1 MLKQSTLA
9 SAHAAIETT
18 LEGIVA
24 LRSTLTSGDLG
35 QQFVQAIELL
45 KSVSGR
51 LIVAGVGKSGHIAR
65 KLAATFASTGTPA
78 YFVHPTEASHGDLG
92 MIGAN
97 DAILALSWSGET
109 PELANLVTYAHRF
122 NVPLLAITSS
132 KDSTLARAA
141 AVALVLPHIRE
152 ACPHNLAPT
161 TSTTLQL
168 TIGDALAVT
177 LLTEKGFTPRDFS
190 IFHPGGKLGAQLK
203 YVRDLMHQ
211 GKDLPLADVGT
222 MMSEGIIRM
231 SEVGF
236 GILGVVD
243 ARGELVGVISDGD
256 LRRNMSADLMNLR
269 VEAVMTSNPIVIAAD
284 EAAPK
289 ALEALQRHKIGA
301 LLVVEEGK
309 PVGIVRFHD
318 LLRVGLA

>member
-1 MLKQSTLA
+1 MA
-9 SAHAAIETT
+9 
-18 LEGIVA
+18 
-24 LRSTLTSGDLG
+24 SGDLAI
-35 QQFVQAIELL
+35 QFVQAIELL

-92 MIGAN
+92 MISAE

-109 PELANLVTYAHRF
+109 PELVNLVTYAHRF
-122 NVPLLAITSS
+122 DVPLLAITSS
-132 KDSTLARAA
+132 RDSTLAKAA
-141 AVALVLPHIRE
+141 TVALVLPRIRE

-177 LLTEKGFTPRDFS
+177 LLTEKGFTPHDFS

-211 GKDLPLADVGT
+211 GKDLPLASVGT

-236 GILGVVD
+236 GILGIID
-243 ARGELVGVISDGD
+243 GKGELVGIISDGD

-269 VEAVMTSNPIVIAAD
+269 VEAVMTSNPVVIAAD
-284 EAAPK
+284 EVAPK

-318 LLRVGLA
+318 LLRVGMA

>member
-1 MLKQSTLA
+1 MLEKSVLA
-9 SAHAAIETT
+9 SVHAAIETT
-18 LEGIVA
+18 LDGIVA
-24 LRSTLTSGDLG
+24 LRATLTSGDLG
-35 QQFVQAIELL
+35 VQFVQAVELL

-51 LIVAGVGKSGHIAR
+51 LIIAGVGKSGHIAR

-92 MIGAN
+92 MISAE

-132 KDSTLARAA
+132 KESTLAKAA
-141 AVALVLPHIRE
+141 KIALVLPRIRE

-168 TIGDALAVT
+168 VVGDALAVT
-177 LLTEKGFTPRDFS
+177 LLSEKGFTPRDFS

-211 GKDLPLADVGT
+211 GKDLPLAQIGT

-231 SEVGF
+231 SEAGF
-236 GILGVVD
+236 GTLGIVD
-243 ARGELVGVISDGD
+243 KKGELVGVISDGD
-256 LRRNMSADLMNLR
+256 LRRNMSTNLMDLP
-269 VEAVMTSNPIVIAAD
+269 VEAVMTSNPVVIAAD
-284 EAAPK
+284 ELASK
-289 ALEALQRHKIGA
+289 ALETLQRHKIGA
-301 LLVVEEGK
+301 LLVVEERR
-309 PVGIVRFHD
+309 PLGIVHFHD
-318 LLRVGLA
+318 LLRAGLA

>member
-1 MLKQSTLA
+1 MLEKSALA
-9 SAHAAIETT
+9 SAHTAIETT

-35 QQFVQAIELL
+35 VQFVQAIELL

-92 MIGAN
+92 MISAE

-109 PELANLVTYAHRF
+109 PEFANLVTYAHRF

-132 KDSTLARAA
+132 KDSTLAKAA
-141 AVALVLPHIRE
+141 KVALVLPRIRE

-161 TSTTLQL
+161 TSATLQL
-168 TIGDALAVT
+168 IVGDALAVT
-177 LLTEKGFTPRDFS
+177 LLAEKGFTAHDFS
-190 IFHPGGKLGAQLK
+190 VLHPGGKLGAQLK

-211 GKDLPLADVGT
+211 GKDLPLAPVGT

-231 SEVGF
+231 SQAGF
-236 GILGVVD
+236 GILGIID
-243 ARGELVGVISDGD
+243 GKGELVGVISDGD
-256 LRRNMSADLMNLR
+256 LRRNMSANLMDLR
-269 VEAVMTSNPIVIAAD
+269 VEAVMTSNPVVIAAD
-284 EAAPK
+284 ELASK

-301 LLVVEEGK
+301 LLVVEERK
-309 PVGIVRFHD
+309 PLGILHFHD
-318 LLRVGLA
+318 LLRAGLT

>member
-1 MLKQSTLA
+1 MLEKSALA
-9 SAHAAIETT
+9 SAHTAIETT

-35 QQFVQAIELL
+35 VQFVQAIELL

-92 MIGAN
+92 MISAE

-109 PELANLVTYAHRF
+109 PEFANLVTYAHRF

-132 KDSTLARAA
+132 KDSTLTKAA
-141 AVALVLPHIRE
+141 KVALVLPRIRE

-161 TSTTLQL
+161 TSATLQL
-168 TIGDALAVT
+168 IVGDALAVT
-177 LLTEKGFTPRDFS
+177 LLAEKGFTAHDFS
-190 IFHPGGKLGAQLK
+190 VLHPGGKLGAQLK

-211 GKDLPLADVGT
+211 GKDLPLAPVGT

-231 SEVGF
+231 SQAGF
-236 GILGVVD
+236 GILGIVD
-243 ARGELVGVISDGD
+243 GEGKLVGVISDGD
-256 LRRNMSADLMNLR
+256 LRRNMSANLMDLR
-269 VEAVMTSNPIVIAAD
+269 VETVMTSRPVVIAAD
-284 EAAPK
+284 ELASK

-301 LLVVEEGK
+301 LLVVEERK
-309 PVGIVRFHD
+309 PLGILHFHD
-318 LLRVGLA
+318 LLRAGLT

>member
-1 MLKQSTLA
+1 MPEKSTLA
-9 SAHAAIETT
+9 SAQAAIETT

-24 LRSTLTSGDLG
+24 LRFALTGGDLG
-35 QQFVQAIELL
+35 IQFVQAIELL

-92 MIGAN
+92 MISAE

-109 PELANLVTYAHRF
+109 PELANLVTYANRF

-132 KDSTLARAA
+132 KDSTLAKAA
-141 AVALVLPHIRE
+141 KVPLVLPRIRE

-177 LLTEKGFTPRDFS
+177 LLTEKGFSPRDFS
-190 IFHPGGKLGAQLK
+190 VFHPGGKLGAQLR

-211 GKDLPLADVGT
+211 GKDLPLASIGT

-243 ARGELVGVISDGD
+243 GRGHLVGIISDGD
-256 LRRNMSADLMNLR
+256 LRRNMSADLMKRR
-269 VEAVMTSNPIVIAAD
+269 VEVVMTSNPVVIAPD
-284 EAAPK
+284 EVASK
-289 ALEALQRHKIGA
+289 ALDALQRHKIGA
-301 LLVVEEGK
+301 LLVVEDGK

-318 LLRVGLA
+318 LLRVGLT